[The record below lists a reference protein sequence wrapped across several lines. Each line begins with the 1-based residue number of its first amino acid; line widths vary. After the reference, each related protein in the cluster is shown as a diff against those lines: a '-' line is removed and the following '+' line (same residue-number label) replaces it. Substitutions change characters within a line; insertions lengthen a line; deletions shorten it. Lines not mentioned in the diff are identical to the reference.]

1 MSKKMLN
8 NFTLDTEVYDPSD
21 LWQLFASHVPMQF
34 FRRSLSFN
42 YVFIGAGGR
51 ISTCFKCGC
60 CGYNMFNMLYRTSD
74 QYMIMFMQ
82 HASAIWRCWQSLPL
96 KKRSKWSKPVTSAK
110 VRRRSYSE
118 VVSCNFGDIFLAN
131 PQLFQPKNMIRQR
144 SRMANWLRN
153 KRRGL
158 SEKQLRRF

>member
-1 MSKKMLN
+1 MLN

-96 KKRSKWSKPVTSAK
+96 KKK
-110 VRRRSYSE
+110 VE
-118 VVSCNFGDIFLAN
+118 VVETRDECKSTKEKL
-131 PQLFQPKNMIRQR
+131 QW
-144 SRMANWLRN
+144 SRLM
-153 KRRGL
+153 
-158 SEKQLRRF
+158 